1 MYVSRIIWRGLGDSL
16 FYYGRRSGMREV
28 SGATELVEAD
38 NSLDLRGNQFAAVT
52 LGPESNDYGNAHD
65 TTPAWQRD
73 HI

>member
-1 MYVSRIIWRGLGDSL
+1 
-16 FYYGRRSGMREV
+16 MRKA

-38 NSLDLRGNQFAAVT
+38 NSLDLRGNQFAAVA